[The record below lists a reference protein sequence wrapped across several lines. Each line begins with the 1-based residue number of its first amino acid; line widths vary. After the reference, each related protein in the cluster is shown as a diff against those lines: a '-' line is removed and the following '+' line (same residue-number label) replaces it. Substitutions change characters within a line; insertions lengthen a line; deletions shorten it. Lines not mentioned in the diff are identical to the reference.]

1 MIKKNL
7 KEIKTNL
14 LKDFS
19 NTIPEDIEDKE
30 ILVKAFEEYVDFL
43 IHTYEDFSSMPL
55 NKLSIDKD
63 VVQVSNTLIN
73 ASLEE
78 KKQKLVDDI
87 ELKKIE
93 IISKG
98 IFEDAV
104 DVLNGKKIK
113 KDYSKKLE
121 EMQRRLPSVKEKNRI
136 LAEKLIS
143 EAILDSTFVEN
154 KDTQSYSFRL
164 FGLKNRIPNEKG
176 SEENEKQTVPSS
188 DCSYGF
194 NRNAVDCPAVPF
206 NCCCRRGFYRK
217 R

>member
-1 MIKKNL
+1 
-7 KEIKTNL
+7 
-14 LKDFS
+14 
-19 NTIPEDIEDKE
+19 
-30 ILVKAFEEYVDFL
+30 
-43 IHTYEDFSSMPL
+43 MPL

-176 SEENEKQTVPSS
+176 SEENEKDT
-188 DCSYGF
+188 
-194 NRNAVDCPAVPF
+194 R
-206 NCCCRRGFYRK
+206 
-217 R
+217 